1 MRRID
6 KGRDESFVDAVA
18 CVADA
23 KLRGPFA
30 QNSLAAILL
39 NGGCPEPYLFSF
51 LWNPGPGRALGET
64 VLRRL
69 FSLLLDAGVARSDKR
84 TRALPVLAGS
94 AVAALAALA
103 ALRKRRA

>member
-1 MRRID
+1 MGSASPNIQAASEATFTGCD
-6 KGRDESFVDAVA
+6 APTLFVFA
-18 CVADA
+18 
-23 KLRGPFA
+23 PFA
-30 QNSLAAILL
+30 A
-39 NGGCPEPYLFSF
+39 CPCAQRKHASYLFSF